1 MSWRNL
7 GGRAQLTSRL
17 KLYVHDYL
25 VKNNFPAAAQHFQ
38 AEAGLGDQRAPI
50 NVQEGL
56 LHE

>member
-1 MSWRNL
+1 MP
-7 GGRAQLTSRL
+7 RL

-25 VKNNFPAAAQHFQ
+25 IKNNFPAAAQHFQ

>member
-1 MSWRNL
+1 MS
-7 GGRAQLTSRL
+7 SL

-25 VKNNFPAAAQHFQ
+25 VKNNFPAAAQQFL

-56 LHE
+56 LHESVQLPA

>member
-1 MSWRNL
+1 V
-7 GGRAQLTSRL
+7 
-17 KLYVHDYL
+17 YVHDYL
-25 VKNNFPAAAQHFQ
+25 VKNNFPAAAAQFQ